1 MSVDQIASA
10 LWRNRL
16 IFVATFVACLVAV
29 VIVTLSLPKAYR
41 ATATLFVGDERT
53 ARALEFNPTLGES
66 LTRTYSTLAANPNV
80 ANAVLARLP
89 LELSRSELL
98 DRMSFTPVE
107 RTQLLQIGA
116 EGGSRAE
123 AKLIANTYAT
133 VFVNRVAAQREAGQT
148 QSRVSI
154 NEPAALPGNAF
165 KPNPP
170 LYIGLGGLLALFF
183 AFGVTLV
190 RERLDKTMRIP
201 EEEDS
206 VLGHPVLAR
215 IPRITGP
222 LGFSSPEIVDAFRL
236 LKTTLDFVDD
246 RVVQALMVTSP
257 GPVEGKT
264 SIATQLAVTDALD
277 GEKVVLIEADL
288 RRPGIA
294 ATFASQGVERSETGL
309 THYLVRSVSE
319 DQIIASHPKYP
330 TLDIIWS
337 GPIPPNPTGLLRSD
351 SFARLIQNLRSR
363 YDRIIVDT
371 PPVSVGADASVTAG
385 QVDATL
391 YVVDARGTSRSR
403 AQSGL
408 NQLKKVR
415 ANVLGIVLNNA
426 VMQTPST
433 YYTAQAAETTSAP
446 RPRRAP
452 AVPQAARSDRP
463 EEGGGPS
470 SKPKAPPPVREQPS
484 RGRDRQPLTRPRS
497 R

>member
-10 LWRNRL
+10 LWRNKL
-16 IFVATFVACLVAV
+16 LFAATLLACLVSV
-29 VIVTLSLPKAYR
+29 VVVTFSLPKAYR
-41 ATATLFVGDERT
+41 ATATLYVGDEQT
-53 ARALEFNPTLGES
+53 TKALEFNPTLGES

-80 ANAVLARLP
+80 ANAVLERLP
-89 LELSRSELL
+89 FRLSRSELL
-98 DRMSFTPVE
+98 GRMSFAPVE
-107 RTQLLQIGA
+107 RTQLLQISA
-116 EGGSRAE
+116 EGGSRDE
-123 AKLIANTYAT
+123 ARLIANTYSS
-133 VFVNRVAAQREAGQT
+133 VFAERVAKQRAAGQT
-148 QSRVSI
+148 QSKVSVS
-154 NEPAALPGNAF
+154 EPASLPTDAF

-170 LYIGLGGLLALFF
+170 LYIGLGGLLSLFF
-183 AFGVTLV
+183 AFGMTLL
-190 RERLDKTMRIP
+190 RERLDKTMRIA

-206 VLGHPVLAR
+206 VLGQPVLAR
-215 IPRITGP
+215 IPRMSGP
-222 LGFSSPEIVDAFRL
+222 LGYASPEMVDAFRL

-246 RVVQALMVTSP
+246 KVVQALLVTSP

-264 SIATQLAVTDALD
+264 SIASQLAITDALD
-277 GEKVVLIEADL
+277 GEKVVLIEGDL

-294 ATFASQGVERSETGL
+294 TTFASQGVERSEVGL

-319 DQIIASHPKYP
+319 DEIIASHPRYP
-330 TLDIIWS
+330 NLDIIWS

-351 SFARLIQNLRSR
+351 AFARLIASLRSR

-391 YVVDARGTSRSR
+391 YVIDARGTSRSR

-426 VMQTPST
+426 QMETPSS
-433 YYTAQAAETTSAP
+433 YYTSKAVTPAIAVSSQPGAP
-446 RPRRAP
+446 SVSPAP
-452 AVPQAARSDRP
+452 GEAVRTATANA
-463 EEGGGPS
+463 
-470 SKPKAPPPVREQPS
+470 APPGREQPS
-484 RGRDRQPLTRPRS
+484 RGRERPLNRARS

>member
-16 IFVATFVACLVAV
+16 IFVATFIVCLVSV
-29 VIVTLSLPKAYR
+29 VVVTLSLPKAYR
-41 ATATLFVGDERT
+41 ATATLFVGDEQT
-53 ARALEFNPTLGES
+53 AKALEFNPTLGES

-80 ANAVLARLP
+80 ASAALERLP
-89 LELSRSELL
+89 LKLTRSELL
-98 DRMSFTPVE
+98 NRMSFTPVE
-107 RTQLLQIGA
+107 RTQLLQISA

-123 AKLIANTYAT
+123 ARQIANTYSS
-133 VFVNRVAAQREAGQT
+133 VFVDRVQKQREAGQT
-148 QSRVSI
+148 QSSVSI
-154 NEPAALPGNAF
+154 NEPAALPSRAF

-170 LYIGLGGLLALFF
+170 LYIGLGAILSLFF
-183 AFGVTLV
+183 AFGITLL

-201 EEEDS
+201 EEEDT
-206 VLGHPVLAR
+206 VLGLPVLAR
-215 IPRITGP
+215 IPRVVGP

-257 GPVEGKT
+257 GAIEGKT

-294 ATFASQGVERSETGL
+294 SIFATQGVERSETGL

-319 DQIIASHPKYP
+319 DQIISTHPKYP

-351 SFARLIQNLRSR
+351 SFARLIQSLRSR

-391 YVVDARGTSRSR
+391 YIVDARGTSRSG

-433 YYTAQAAETTSAP
+433 YYTAPSSTPTLRAP
-446 RPRRAP
+446 RAP
-452 AVPQAARSDRP
+452 ITAAPDS
-463 EEGGGPS
+463 GGETGASP
-470 SKPKAPPPVREQPS
+470 KPKVATRDQPG
-484 RGRDRQPLTRPRS
+484 RGRDRQPLNRARTR
-497 R
+497 

>member
-16 IFVATFVACLVAV
+16 IFVATFLACLAS
-29 VIVTLSLPKAYR
+29 VIVVTFSLPKAYR
-41 ATATLFVGDERT
+41 ATATLFVGDEQT
-53 ARALEFNPTLGES
+53 AKALEFNPTLGES

-80 ANAVLARLP
+80 ANSVLARLP
-89 LELSRSELL
+89 LKLTRAELL
-98 DRMSFTPVE
+98 SRMSFAPVE
-107 RTQLLQIGA
+107 RTQLLQISA
-116 EGGSRAE
+116 EGGSREE
-123 AKLIANTYAT
+123 ARLIANTYAT
-133 VFVNRVAAQREAGQT
+133 VFVDRVSKQREAGTT
-148 QSRVSI
+148 QSKVSI
-154 NEPAALPGNAF
+154 NEPAALPSDAF

-170 LYIGLGGLLALFF
+170 LYIGLGGLLSLFL
-183 AFGVTLV
+183 AFGIALV
-190 RERLDKTMRIP
+190 RERLDKTMRIA
-201 EEEDS
+201 EEEDT
-206 VLGHPVLAR
+206 VLGLPVLAR
-215 IPRITGP
+215 IPRIAGP

-246 RVVQALMVTSP
+246 KVVQALMVTSP

-294 ATFASQGVERSETGL
+294 STFASQGVERSETGL

-319 DQIIASHPKYP
+319 EEIISSHPRYP

-351 SFARLIQNLRSR
+351 SFARLIQDLRSR

-391 YVVDARGTSRSR
+391 YIVDSRGTSRSQ

-415 ANVLGIVLNNA
+415 ANILGIVLNNA
-426 VMQTPST
+426 VMHTPST
-433 YYTAQAAETTSAP
+433 YYTAQTADAPSVGLPTRAAAPSASAGSESGGTP
-446 RPRRAP
+446 R
-452 AVPQAARSDRP
+452 VPSA
-463 EEGGGPS
+463 
-470 SKPKAPPPVREQPS
+470 REQA
-484 RGRDRQPLTRPRS
+484 RGRERQPLNRARTR
-497 R
+497 

>member
-16 IFVATFVACLVAV
+16 IFVATFIACLISVVAV
-29 VIVTLSLPKAYR
+29 TFSLPRAYR

-89 LELSRSELL
+89 IELSGSELL
-98 DRMSFTPVE
+98 KRMSFTPVE
-107 RTQLLQIGA
+107 RTQLLQISA

-123 AKLIANTYAT
+123 ARLIANTYSN
-133 VFVNRVAAQREAGQT
+133 VFVARVATQRQAGQT

-154 NEPAALPGNAF
+154 NEPAALPSSAF

-170 LYIGLGGLLALFF
+170 LYIGLGGLLSLFF
-183 AFGVTLV
+183 AFGITLV

-201 EEEDS
+201 EEEDT

-215 IPRITGP
+215 IPRIAGP

-236 LKTTLDFVDD
+236 LKTTLDFVDE

-294 ATFASQGVERSETGL
+294 TTFASQGVERSETGL

-330 TLDIIWS
+330 SLDIIWS

-351 SFARLIQNLRSR
+351 SFARLIGNLRSR

-391 YVVDARGTSRSR
+391 YVVDARGTSKSR

-433 YYTAQAAETTSAP
+433 YYTAQAAPAP
-446 RPRRAP
+446 SVTLPTRVRGAP
-452 AVPQAARSDRP
+452 TAP
-463 EEGGGPS
+463 EPGGEQGGPP
-470 SKPKAPPPVREQPS
+470 SKPKAPGPVREQPP
-484 RGRDRQPLTRPRS
+484 RGRDRQPLNRARS

>member
-16 IFVATFVACLVAV
+16 IFVATFIVCLVSV
-29 VIVTLSLPKAYR
+29 VVVTLSLPKAYR
-41 ATATLFVGDERT
+41 ATATLFVGDEQT
-53 ARALEFNPTLGES
+53 AKALEFNPTLGES

-80 ANAVLARLP
+80 ASAALERLP
-89 LELSRSELL
+89 LKLTRSELL
-98 DRMSFTPVE
+98 NRMSFTPVE
-107 RTQLLQIGA
+107 RTQLLQISA

-123 AKLIANTYAT
+123 ARQIANTYSS
-133 VFVNRVAAQREAGQT
+133 VFVDRVQKQREAGQT
-148 QSRVSI
+148 QSSVSI
-154 NEPAALPGNAF
+154 NEPAALPSRAF

-170 LYIGLGGLLALFF
+170 LYIGLGAILSLFF
-183 AFGVTLV
+183 AFGITLL

-201 EEEDS
+201 EEEDT
-206 VLGHPVLAR
+206 VLGLPVLAR
-215 IPRITGP
+215 IPRVAGP

-257 GPVEGKT
+257 GAIEGKT

-294 ATFASQGVERSETGL
+294 SIFATQGVERSETGL

-319 DQIIASHPKYP
+319 DQIISTHPKYP

-351 SFARLIQNLRSR
+351 SFARLIQSLRSR

-391 YVVDARGTSRSR
+391 YIVDARGTSRSG

-433 YYTAQAAETTSAP
+433 YYTAPSSTPTLRAP
-446 RPRRAP
+446 RAPITALFSTMPSTFALTFFSWLSPLCAPDLDVPRA
-452 AVPQAARSDRP
+452 S
-463 EEGGGPS
+463 
-470 SKPKAPPPVREQPS
+470 
-484 RGRDRQPLTRPRS
+484 TI
-497 R
+497 

>member
-16 IFVATFVACLVAV
+16 LFLATFVACLAAVAV
-29 VIVTLSLPKAYR
+29 VTFSLPRAYR
-41 ATATLFVGDERT
+41 ATATLYVGDEHT
-53 ARALEFNPTLGES
+53 TRALEFNPTIGES

-80 ANAVLARLP
+80 ANAVLERLP
-89 LELSRSELL
+89 FDLSRSELL
-98 DRMSFTPVE
+98 DRMSFAPVE

-116 EGGSRAE
+116 EGRSPEE
-123 AKLIANTYAT
+123 ASQIANTYSS
-133 VFVNRVAAQREAGQT
+133 VFAARVSEQRKTGRT
-148 QSRVSI
+148 QSAVSV
-154 NEPAALPGNAF
+154 NEPAALPSGAF

-170 LYIGLGGLLALFF
+170 LYIGLGGLLSLLF

-190 RERLDKTMRIP
+190 RERLDKRLRIA
-201 EEEDS
+201 EDEDT
-206 VLGHPVLAR
+206 VLGQPVLAR
-215 IPRITGP
+215 IPRVSGP
-222 LGFSSPEIVDAFRL
+222 LGYASPEIVDAFRL

-277 GEKVVLIEADL
+277 GEKVVLIEGDL

-294 ATFASQGVERSETGL
+294 TSFASFGLERSEVGL
-309 THYLVRSVSE
+309 TNHLVRSVSE
-319 DQIIASHPKYP
+319 DQIIASHPSYP

-351 SFARLIQNLRSR
+351 AFARLIHSLRSR

-371 PPVSVGADASVTAG
+371 PPVSVGADASVTAA

-391 YVVDARGTSRSR
+391 FVVDARGTSRSR

-408 NQLKKVR
+408 NQLVKVR

-426 VMQTPST
+426 AIETPST
-433 YYTAQAAETTSAP
+433 YYGGQAAALDLSAVASGQEP
-446 RPRRAP
+446 PLSPAP
-452 AVPQAARSDRP
+452 VPVP
-463 EEGGGPS
+463 GPS
-470 SKPKAPPPVREQPS
+470 SSSKPPQVNAPTGEQPAH
-484 RGRDRQPLTRPRS
+484 GRERQPLNRARS